1 MTDGQIQ
8 PPALMYHIHTSP
20 PAKKSHTHKG
30 DGWSAYMSDM
40 VFWCFFCSPLFLLY
54 IFTFIYSLY
63 YLLIYKIPKHHKY
76 IKKYVN
82 INVFSSGVFYFA
94 YGVYGIMVS
103 FYGLF
108 IK

>member
-1 MTDGQIQ
+1 MPNVGNVIFFTPFPI
-8 PPALMYHIHTSP
+8 PPIY
-20 PAKKSHTHKG
+20 K
-30 DGWSAYMSDM
+30 
-40 VFWCFFCSPLFLLY
+40 Y
-54 IFTFIYSLY
+54 IYTYFYSLY